1 MRSSLA
7 GFVALLVLTGCGSK
21 AAEVKKATDEKP
33 VEPRFAASGP
43 LELTA
48 RGENQER
55 LWTVRAKS
63 STMAFHGE
71 GALSGTL
78 DDVEGELFD
87 EDKTVSRFKALSGK
101 ADQAKRELE
110 LKGDVTV
117 TADEEQAKLT
127 ANTVRWIEA
136 EGLIEATG
144 AVRVKSPE
152 YEAGPFAKLWAT
164 PDLKDVGTPDMFKGR
179 KRK

>member
-1 MRSSLA
+1 MA
-7 GFVALLVLTGCGSK
+7 IVVVVGCGSK
-21 AAEVKKATDEKP
+21 QPVEKQVVDEKP
-33 VEPRFAASGP
+33 IEPRFAASGP

-48 RGENQER
+48 RGEKQER

-87 EDKTVSRFKALSGK
+87 ADKAVSRFKALGGE

-110 LKGDVTV
+110 LKGEVTL

-127 ANTVRWIEA
+127 ANEVRWIEA

-144 AVRVKSPE
+144 AVRVKSPD

-164 PDLKDVGTPDMFKGR
+164 PDLKDVGTPDMFKAR

>member
-1 MRSSLA
+1 MRTTVLILVSA
-7 GFVALLVLTGCGSK
+7 CLLFGCGSK
-21 AAEVKKATDEKP
+21 QAPEAEAVAEEAP
-33 VEPRFAASGP
+33 EPRFAASGP

-48 RGENQER
+48 RGENQDR

-63 STMAFHGE
+63 STMAFQGE

-87 EDKTVSRFKALSGK
+87 ADAVVSRFTALTGE
-101 ADQAKRELE
+101 ANQAKRELE
-110 LKGDVTV
+110 LKGDVV
-117 TADEEQAKLT
+117 VIADEEQAKLT
-127 ANTVRWIEA
+127 ADVVRWVEA

-144 AVRVKSPE
+144 GVEVASPE
-152 YEAGPFAKLWAT
+152 YRAGPFAKLWAT